1 MSGIIKKRSMRSIKA
16 VINRNFT
23 FADLSPRFK
32 NVDSSTGNIFC
43 PFHENHST
51 PAAKMYWNEEQSIW
65 VIHCF
70 GQCHRSFT
78 AYDYVERILC
88 DKYQKYSSPL
98 EFLKQNMPLSEL
110 YMQLDV
116 LEKEREDQVAL
127 ETSAKVEYIQRIAAE
142 NESVEDFIEALYL
155 G

>member
-1 MSGIIKKRSMRSIKA
+1 MSDIIKKRSTRSIRA

-51 PAAKMYWNEEQSIW
+51 PAAKMYWNEEQGIW

-98 EFLKQNMPLSEL
+98 EFLKQNMPLNEL
-110 YMQLDV
+110 YMQLDA

-127 ETSAKVEYIQRIAAE
+127 ETSAKVEYIQRVAAE